1 MCTEMSV
8 RDASVYT
15 YWSIRLLDTIGQGE
29 SPHAV
34 FALQTG
40 VGFAT
45 AIPPA
50 VRDRFWN
57 GKPEFTW
64 SEYTSISVTYGSV
77 TDGGRPSST

>member
-1 MCTEMSV
+1 MQVLYILVYRSTRYNRV
-8 RDASVYT
+8 R
-15 YWSIRLLDTIGQGE
+15 E

-34 FALQTG
+34 FALQSG

-45 AIPPA
+45 AILPA

-64 SEYTSISVTYGSV
+64 SDIQALVSTYGSV

>member
-8 RDASVYT
+8 RDATVYT

-50 VRDRFWN
+50 VRDRL
-57 GKPEFTW
+57 GVLLMADVHLPLE
-64 SEYTSISVTYGSV
+64 
-77 TDGGRPSST
+77 